1 MLNIYPPLRIHVWG
15 GLGSQLFAVAATLE
29 ISKRFPNRKLILV
42 LHSSGVTKRSP
53 EIYELFPQYKY
64 LEVDD
69 FTTRETHGLQ
79 VRYCSLRSMYRALLR
94 NAAIFT
100 GFLAEE
106 NNGCN
111 RKVHKWTLSVR
122 GHYFHRRVDNEFLA
136 LLGNRLEQV
145 TGINIEEFKHKT
157 VLHYRLGDLLELKN
171 KSNIDPSR
179 VVKVLSEMD
188 NEPEITVFSDSPA
201 KAISLL
207 KATSLRTNI
216 VTENFSSVNTIW
228 AATHAKTF
236 VGTSSKIS
244 YWICLLRL
252 FHDRQS
258 RNLMANEDKRIIGTI
273 CSGHTHVRYY

>member
-106 NNGCN
+106 NNSCN

-145 TGINIEEFKHKT
+145 TGINIEEFRHKT

-171 KSNIDPSR
+171 KSNIDPNR
-179 VVKVLSEMD
+179 VVKVLSDMD

-216 VTENFSSVNTIW
+216 VTENFSSVDTIW

-252 FHDRQS
+252 FHDKQS

-273 CSGHTHVRYY
+273 CSGDTHVQYY